1 MDASRDYYTKSE
13 RERQI
18 PCNII
23 CMWNLKYDTSAL
35 IYKTERDSQTDLW
48 LPKGRKGEGG
58 VGWESGV
65 RCKVLHTEWTN
76 NKVLL
81 YCIGD
86 YVQYPGIL

>member
-1 MDASRDYYTKSE
+1 MTQVHLSTRQRQTHRQTCGCQRGE
-13 RERQI
+13 R
-18 PCNII
+18 
-23 CMWNLKYDTSAL
+23 
-35 IYKTERDSQTDLW
+35 
-48 LPKGRKGEGG
+48 GEGG